1 MDSLSKTFDETSCG
15 DAEEGGRFVELC
27 DGMVVCLMIYRLTDI
42 EGGYASYDR
51 LVDAL
56 EDSMDP
62 LEISANLDY
71 VFDLGMIY
79 GRWVDTGDGFWRRA
93 YYVCEEAK
101 PFVMSAYNRSTMRLL
116 YEGPLPMTPR
126 QDPRSS
132 RRTRWTAPSSTNF
145 IPDPSMRCHETIG
158 CRNA

>member
-1 MDSLSKTFDETSCG
+1 MDSLSETYNEASCG
-15 DAEEGGRFVELC
+15 DAEEGGRLVELC

-42 EGGYASYDR
+42 EDGYASYDR

-62 LEISANLDY
+62 QEISANLDY

-116 YEGPLPMTPR
+116 DEDRPPMTP
-126 QDPRSS
+126 
-132 RRTRWTAPSSTNF
+132 
-145 IPDPSMRCHETIG
+145 
-158 CRNA
+158 